1 MIVRK
6 IIAQTLHG
14 LRTAAVS
21 LAVLQMSVGPAL
33 AAAPELPPG
42 DIASSGTLG
51 HPVSPIKH
59 VIVIIGENRS
69 FDHVF
74 ATYQPQP
81 GQKVH
86 NLLSEGIV
94 KLDADKNAIAGPNF
108 AKAQQLAATDTGPAD
123 TFLLSPPK
131 QEFPHDILPAP
142 LTGGASGAQGY
153 FTNATCTAAPDPAA
167 CAEAIAETSETGL
180 PADSDPDSADADNL
194 SYYQS
199 LVAGGTGQKSH
210 VPDQRITDVTA
221 LPAGPFQLT
230 SPTLPF
236 ISYSASP
243 VHRFYQMWQQLNCS
257 LDRASWENPSGCNGK
272 LFSWVEVTV
281 GAGTDGTAQPANFST
296 EYSPS
301 AKTTGEGSSALGF
314 YNVQQGDA

>member
-81 GQKVH
+81 GQRVH

-94 KLDADKNAIAGPNF
+94 ALDADKNAIPGPNF
-108 AKAQQLAATDTGPAD
+108 AKAQQLAATDVGPTD
-123 TFLLSPPK
+123 SFLLSPPK
-131 QEFPHDILPAP
+131 QQFPSNTLPPP
-142 LTGGASGAQGY
+142 LTGGASGVPGTGAYGY
-153 FTNATCTAAPDPAA
+153 FTAAVDYCTVNYPLVPTAA
-167 CAEAIAETSETGL
+167 CVESIAVSTETGL
-180 PADSDPDSADADNL
+180 PAD
-194 SYYQS
+194 
-199 LVAGGTGQKSH
+199 
-210 VPDQRITDVTA
+210 
-221 LPAGPFQLT
+221 
-230 SPTLPF
+230 
-236 ISYSASP
+236 
-243 VHRFYQMWQQLNCS
+243 
-257 LDRASWENPSGCNGK
+257 
-272 LFSWVEVTV
+272 
-281 GAGTDGTAQPANFST
+281 
-296 EYSPS
+296 
-301 AKTTGEGSSALGF
+301 
-314 YNVQQGDA
+314 